1 MAATVKGLAVA
12 WGITTTGYAYTGSAT
27 ALNVK
32 DIEQT
37 LTKDAEVVES
47 RDADGDVNGLVFFN
61 PTTELSLR
69 VYPSAVS
76 ATNTLANAKTQAATL
91 PAIGDKFTI
100 TDADDASIAGTDWV
114 VMRVGK
120 TRSITNRVEF
130 DITVKKWSNDVSA
143 TISS

>member
-1 MAATVKGLAVA
+1 MAATVKGLGVA

-76 ATNTLANAKTQAATL
+76 GTNTLANARTQAAAL
-91 PAIGDKFTI
+91 PAIGDKFTV
-100 TDADDASIAGTDWV
+100 TDSDDASLAGDYV

-120 TRSITNRVEF
+120 TRSVTNRVEF
-130 DITVKKWSNDVSA
+130 DLTVKKWSNDVTA
-143 TISS
+143 TIS